1 MTRVELPQIPA
12 RQLAQWTIGVVVVAA
27 SFYLLIRF
35 RQVVLL
41 LLAAIIL
48 STAVRP
54 AARWLAGRGIPRPVA
69 IAGIF
74 IVAGLLVG
82 VLAWFTVPVLTEQSA
97 AIAPSLSEGYQGLRA
112 YLERLPNIL
121 VRRLMLVLP
130 EDLPMLG
137 AAGVPAAPAA
147 VETPVPAEGDVLA
160 GALEQGSRLFSS
172 LLQIAVI
179 FMLSFAWTLE
189 GERFKQAGLL
199 LVPMS
204 RRAEIRDLLGDI
216 ETMLGGYLLGQ
227 GLLVLIIGVMSF
239 VAYWIIGLP
248 HVLVLAAFAGI
259 MEAVPYIGP
268 FLGVLPALIVGLS
281 ISPTT
286 ALWVALSAVI
296 IQQLENNLLVPRVM
310 KRTIGVHPL
319 VSVVALLGF
328 GSLFGILGA
337 LIALPIAAVIQ
348 LLIER
353 YMMGDEKWEVS
364 PDQRNELSVLR
375 YETNELVQDVRH
387 RLRQKEGEPTADAD
401 ALEDELEAIAVQLE
415 SYLATQSEAQ

>member
-1 MTRVELPQIPA
+1 
-12 RQLAQWTIGVVVVAA
+12 LAQWTIGVVAVAA
-27 SFYLLIRF
+27 GFYLLIRF

-54 AARWLAGRGIPRPVA
+54 AARWLAARGIPRSVA
-69 IAGIF
+69 VAGIF
-74 IVAGLLVG
+74 IGAGLLFG
-82 VLAWFTVPVLTEQSA
+82 LLAWFTVPVLTEQGA
-97 AIAPSLSEGYQGLRA
+97 AIVPSLAEGYEGLRA

-121 VRRLMLVLP
+121 VQRLMIVLP
-130 EDLPMLG
+130 EELPVLGGGG
-137 AAGVPAAPAA
+137 AASPTVTEVPAD
-147 VETPVPAEGDVLA
+147 TDLLA
-160 GALEQGSRLFSS
+160 GAVEQGSRLFSS

-204 RRAEIRDLLGDI
+204 RRAEIRDLLADI
-216 ETMLGGYLLGQ
+216 ETMLSGYLLGQ
-227 GLLVLIIGVMSF
+227 GVLVLIIGVMSF
-239 VAYWIIGLP
+239 IAYWIIGLP
-248 HVLVLAAFAGI
+248 HLLVLAAFAGI

-268 FLGVLPALIVGLS
+268 FLGVLPALVVALT

-286 ALWVALSAVI
+286 ALWVALAAVI

-310 KRTIGVHPL
+310 NRTIGVHPL

-337 LIALPIAAVIQ
+337 LIALPIAAVVQ
-348 LLIER
+348 LLLER
-353 YMMGDEKWEVS
+353 YRLSEERWEVS

-375 YETNELVQDVRH
+375 YETNQLVQDVRH
-387 RLRQKEGEPTADAD
+387 RLREKEGEPSADAD
-401 ALEDELEAIAVQLE
+401 ALEDELEAIAIELE
-415 SYLATQSEAQ
+415 SYLTSQSEGQ